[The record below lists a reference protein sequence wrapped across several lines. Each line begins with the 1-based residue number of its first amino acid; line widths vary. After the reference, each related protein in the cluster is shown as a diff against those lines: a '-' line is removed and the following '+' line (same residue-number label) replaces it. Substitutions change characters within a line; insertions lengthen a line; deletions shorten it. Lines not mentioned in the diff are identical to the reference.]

1 MDIVI
6 TYVNGLDPEWQA
18 NYARHAGGGLLNK
31 RYRDWGTLPFLF
43 RGIEKCMPFVN
54 KVFLIVARESQVPE
68 WIDRSSVNVV
78 LHEDFIPSRFLPTFN
93 STAIE
98 MFMHKIQG
106 LGEEFI
112 YFNDDFFPLLPCK
125 PTDFF
130 RQGRIAVSM
139 ARHLLTFKD
148 MFRKQVKNSDRLAR
162 RAAGVGCGLLYVRP
176 QHTCAPMLRSASQE
190 LYGKCESEILA
201 SVSSLRKRF
210 NCNQYLYTDYM
221 YFSGLSFPK
230 RISNVHLSLSVATA
244 GQLRKAIV
252 SPRHKIACIND
263 VEMSNEKFERLCKV
277 IHDAFSVRFP
287 EKSKYE
293 RC

>member
-6 TYVNGLDPEWQA
+6 TYVNGLDPAWQA
-18 NYARHAGGGLLNK
+18 DYARHAGGGLLNK
-31 RYRDWGTLPFLF
+31 RFRDWGTLPFLF

-54 KVFLIVARESQVPE
+54 KVFLIVACESQVPE
-68 WIDRSSVNVV
+68 WIDRSSVNVI

-139 ARHLLTFKD
+139 AHHLLTFHNL
-148 MFRKQVKNSDRLAR
+148 FRKQVKNSDRLAR
-162 RAAGVGCGLLYVRP
+162 RAAGVGSRLLYVRP
-176 QHTCAPMLRSASQE
+176 QHTCAPMLRSVSQE
-190 LYGKCESEILA
+190 LYQKCEEEILS
-201 SVSSLRKRF
+201 SVSTLRKRS
-210 NCNQYLYTDYM
+210 NYNQYLYTDYM
-221 YFSGLSFPK
+221 YFSGHYFSQ
-230 RISNVHLSLSVATA
+230 RISNIHISLSVATPS
-244 GQLRKAIV
+244 QIRKAIL

-263 VEMSNEKFERLCKV
+263 VEMSNERFERLHKV
-277 IHDAFSVRFP
+277 IIDAFSERFP
-287 EKSKYE
+287 EESKYE